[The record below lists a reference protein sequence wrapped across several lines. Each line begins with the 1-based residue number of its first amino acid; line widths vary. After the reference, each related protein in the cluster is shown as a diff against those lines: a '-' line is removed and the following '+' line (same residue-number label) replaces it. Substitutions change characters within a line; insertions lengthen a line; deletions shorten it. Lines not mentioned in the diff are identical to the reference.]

1 MLATPLQMPD
11 DLPPQFREPTR
22 PEQVLYDELPV
33 EPPDVPAETPSEELP
48 PRSPEPFLR
57 RS

>member
-1 MLATPLQMPD
+1 MSA

-33 EPPDVPAETPSEELP
+33 ELPDVPAETPPAELP